1 MMIKI
6 IWIAAPSKKKRLHV
20 CEHMLVIPELEAV
33 WTYFLTDRQRNL
45 TLISFRDVW
54 RRQLKKG
61 ER

>member
-1 MMIKI
+1 MTIKI

-20 CEHMLVIPELEAV
+20 YEHMLVIPELEAQTV

-45 TLISFRDVW
+45 TLISFG
-54 RRQLKKG
+54 G